1 MSTELPTLPA
11 PAGRLVDTIAFKPVR
26 IAVLTISDTR
36 DEESDT
42 SGKILTDRVTAAG
55 GELITFPAE
64 TKNPLKLWANAR
76 SLAKL
81 VVGATGVTSMPSPAA
96 CIAVAL
102 MLVIVALWPLLY
114 MRLLPTAWPNWLLS
128 AIGGAFALVFLLR
141 GAAGYTTPW
150 RRRFSEEPF
159 ASLDRAAYSP
169 LCMLLAASMAALLLG
184 GAR

>member
-1 MSTELPTLPA
+1 MSALAVAISAILGVIAAFHLHWGFGGVRPA
-11 PAGRLVDTIAFKPVR
+11 
-26 IAVLTISDTR
+26 R
-36 DEESDT
+36 D
-42 SGKILTDRVTAAG
+42 G
-55 GELITFPAE
+55 
-64 TKNPLKLWANAR
+64 R